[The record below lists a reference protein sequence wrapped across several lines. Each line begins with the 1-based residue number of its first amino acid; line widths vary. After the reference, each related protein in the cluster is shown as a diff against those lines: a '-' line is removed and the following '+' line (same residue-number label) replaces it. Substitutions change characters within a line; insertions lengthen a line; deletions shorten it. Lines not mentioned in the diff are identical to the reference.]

1 MPRCSP
7 APAASRVPARRSPP
21 ARPVPARSP
30 APGSGRDKDTC
41 CWPPAQV
48 LQLCGSPAL
57 APAPARL
64 PQAPVQAPLAQSAPK
79 GQNHGVLTGCSRWA
93 RLHVPEQP
101 GWLQHGEL
109 RADGGAHSSA
119 GGQLGPHHRRAN
131 EGEGHERAP
140 QAEPPPPETSSKC
153 SPWATEPI
161 L

>member
-1 MPRCSP
+1 M
-7 APAASRVPARRSPP
+7 
-21 ARPVPARSP
+21 
-30 APGSGRDKDTC
+30 
-41 CWPPAQV
+41 
-48 LQLCGSPAL
+48 
-57 APAPARL
+57 
-64 PQAPVQAPLAQSAPK
+64 QAPLAQSAPK
-79 GQNHGVLTGCSRWA
+79 GQKHGVLTGCSRWA

-119 GGQLGPHHRRAN
+119 RGQLGPHHRRAN

-161 L
+161 LREEGKEEEGEENEKEEEEEKEEEVSRSLP